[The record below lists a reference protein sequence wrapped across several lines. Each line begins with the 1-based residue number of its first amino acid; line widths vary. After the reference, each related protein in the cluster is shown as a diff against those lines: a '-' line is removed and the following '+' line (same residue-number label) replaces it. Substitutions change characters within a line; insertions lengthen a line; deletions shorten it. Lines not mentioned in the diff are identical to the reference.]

1 MNRIP
6 IRKVESVAIRSRQ
19 ARVSFAVWIASP
31 AGSTPRGGLL
41 TRIAP
46 ITRPVIRPV
55 SSRSRSAQ
63 TTIATTNIKVPVTAC
78 DWLGLN
84 QRAQA
89 RTRTPPRRPKPAPI
103 TTARRN

>member
-1 MNRIP
+1 MNARLTQPTSPIWCGETLAERMMNRIP
-6 IRKVESVAIRSRQ
+6 IRKVERVTIRSRQ
-19 ARVSFAVWIASP
+19 ARVSFVVWIASP
-31 AGSTPRGGLL
+31 LGSIPPGGLL

-63 TTIATTNIKVPVTAC
+63 TTIATTNINVPVTAC

-84 QRAQA
+84 QRA
-89 RTRTPPRRPKPAPI
+89 
-103 TTARRN
+103 